1 VCVCMQHVFCMGSW
15 LTRTSPSGAA
25 ARSDGG
31 VCHVHL
37 GVPPGMAEPFMCL
50 WGADCR
56 DDWTARVAAAG
67 RLAMTLL
74 PCSLE
79 LRELPSLTPVMMS
92 SAA

>member
-1 VCVCMQHVFCMGSW
+1 
-15 LTRTSPSGAA
+15 
-25 ARSDGG
+25 
-31 VCHVHL
+31 
-37 GVPPGMAEPFMCL
+37 MAEPFMCL